1 MYQDTN
7 RIRNTRIS
15 ISLDKYEAKLIQA
28 LVDYTG
34 VERAALLRQMILSE
48 AQELLL
54 GNNTSMAASTPGSEG
69 RNRA

>member
-7 RIRNTRIS
+7 RIRSNRIS
-15 ISLDKYEAKLIQA
+15 ISLDNYEAKLIQA

-34 VERAALLRQMILSE
+34 VERAALLRQMLLSE

-54 GNNTSMAASTPGSEG
+54 GNNSMAARKPCSEG
-69 RNRA
+69 LDCA